1 MHEDTMQ
8 TERTRA
14 HDARRVEKLF
24 VLLLVSMGLS
34 FAAHV
39 RSPRKPTEAD
49 RSKVA
54 RRDAPSRSRQVRKL
68 IKAAHA
74 GLSKQIETA
83 RTGQPSQIEQPGPFE
98 AANAGQSKQI
108 EAART
113 SQSSQIE
120 QPGPIKWLRGPK
132 LVSW

>member
-1 MHEDTMQ
+1 MHEETMR
-8 TERTRA
+8 TERTRP

-39 RSPRKPTEAD
+39 RSPRKPIEAD

-54 RRDAPSRSRQVRKL
+54 RIDTPSRSWQVRKP
-68 IKAAHA
+68 IEAAH
-74 GLSKQIETA
+74 
-83 RTGQPSQIEQPGPFE
+83 
-98 AANAGQSKQI
+98 AGQSKQMI

-113 SQSSQIE
+113 GQSSQIE
-120 QPGPIKWLRGPK
+120 QHGLIEAA
-132 LVSW
+132 SE